1 MPHDPQP
8 KAPDPRGRRIPLRL
22 IAASGRQAFLFVLAT
37 ALSLLTV
44 TALGSF
50 RRSVQSALLR
60 DARELHAGDVIL
72 VAHQDFSPGL
82 LRAVETVVGRGD
94 ARSAR
99 VRDFYSVVA
108 GQGGRS
114 LLASIRATTPEHPL
128 YGSIQLASG
137 KAFGEVLQPGG
148 VIVAGS
154 LLERLST
161 RVGGS
166 ITLGGRSMPI
176 RDVVLRESDRP
187 VSFFSLG
194 PRILVHADDLPGLG
208 LIREGSRVDHRLLL
222 RVADPSR
229 VDRIAAELHAAASSW
244 ERVETFRTARSGVKK
259 FLDNFLFFL
268 SLTAIFSLLLA
279 GFGMQSCLSAMLRE
293 QRHTIAVMKALGA
306 GSSYIRRHYF
316 TMVALLGAAGIV
328 LGIMG
333 GFILQQVLPILFGG
347 LLTLRGSRW
356 PSWGAVAE
364 GVLFGCAVLAV
375 FTYLPLKRLQEIKPA
390 AIFGREEFRGA
401 PRWSWLPMLAILSL
415 FTLLVI
421 RHVGDTLT
429 GLAFTGGTLAVV
441 LSAAA
446 GSWLLLAAVR
456 RLHPDRPVWRLA
468 VRSLMRPGGAT
479 MVVLVTLTAALSLIM
494 AIHLI
499 EENIFLTFIRS
510 YPPDSPNVYL
520 LDVQP
525 DQREP
530 LAASLGVRPAFY
542 PIIRAR
548 VTAINGKALDVEK
561 EAESR
566 FDNFSREF
574 NLTDRDHLLEDE
586 FIVRG
591 GGLFRDG
598 WGINQV
604 SVLDEVLEM
613 HRMAVGDVISFDLQG
628 VPLEARVS
636 SIRSRTESSV
646 RPFFYFV
653 LPEAALRD
661 APHTY
666 FATARIP
673 RERIPGLQGSVA
685 ESNPG
690 VVVIDISETVAV
702 FSALMGKLSVIVR
715 FFTWFSIAAGL
726 LILVSSIMATRR
738 ERIRE
743 TVYYRILGA
752 RRRFVAQV
760 IILENLL
767 VALVS
772 VLLAAVLSESAA
784 WLIVRRAFKI
794 AYHPFPGTIM
804 LLGGITLLLVLATG
818 WFSSRGI
825 LRRKPVNFLRESTQE

>member
-1 MPHDPQP
+1 MTADTPPV
-8 KAPDPRGRRIPLRL
+8 APEERIRRLPLRL
-22 IAASGRQAFLFVLAT
+22 IAASGRQAALFVLAT

-50 RRSVQSALLR
+50 RRSVWSALMK

-82 LRAVETVVGRGD
+82 LAAVDAVVARGD
-94 ARSAR
+94 ARSVR
-99 VRDFYSVVA
+99 VRDFYSVVS
-108 GQGGRS
+108 GTGGRS
-114 LLASIRATTPEHPL
+114 LLASIRAVTPGHPL

-137 KAFGEVLQPGG
+137 REFGRVLEPGG
-148 VIVAGS
+148 VIVAES
-154 LLERLST
+154 LPERLST
-161 RVGGS
+161 RVGGTVT
-166 ITLGGRSMPI
+166 IGGLAMPI
-176 RDVVLRESDRP
+176 VDVVLREPDRP

-194 PRILVHADDLPGLG
+194 PRILVHADDLPALG
-208 LIREGSRVDHRLLL
+208 LLREGSRVDHRLLL
-222 RVADPSR
+222 RAARPDA
-229 VDRIAAELHAAASSW
+229 VDRIAAELRAKASSW
-244 ERVETFRTARSGVKK
+244 ERVETYRTARSGIKK
-259 FLDNFLFFL
+259 FLDNFIFFL

-279 GFGMQSCLSAMLRE
+279 GFGMQSCLAAMLRD

-306 GSSYIRRHYF
+306 TSSYIRRRYF
-316 TMVALLGAAGIV
+316 AMVAMLGAAGIAA
-328 LGIMG
+328 GILG
-333 GFILQQVLPILFGG
+333 GFLLQQVLPLLFSG
-347 LLTLRGSRW
+347 LVPLRGARL
-356 PSWGAVAE
+356 PSGGAVAE

-390 AIFGREEFRGA
+390 AVFGREEFRGA
-401 PRWSWLPMLAILSL
+401 PRWSWLPVGAILGL

-421 RHVGDTLT
+421 RHVGDVVT
-429 GLAFTGGTLAVV
+429 GLIFTGGTLAVIV
-441 LSAAA
+441 AATA
-446 GSWLLLAAVR
+446 GSWGLLRLIR
-456 RLHPDRPVWRLA
+456 RFHPDRPVWKLA
-468 VRSLMRPGGAT
+468 VRSLLRPGSAT

-494 AIHLI
+494 TIHLV

-510 YPPDSPNVYL
+510 YPPESPNVYF

-525 DQREP
+525 AQKDAFAAALAVP
-530 LAASLGVRPAFY
+530 LDYY

-548 VTAINGKALDVEK
+548 VTAINGEPMDAEK

-574 NLTDRDHLLEDE
+574 NLTDRDRLLDDE
-586 FIVRG
+586 FITKG
-591 GGLFRDG
+591 GSLFRES
-598 WGINQV
+598 WGDNQV

-613 HRMAVGDVISFDLQG
+613 HRMAVGDVISFDVQG

-653 LPEAALRD
+653 LPTSALRD
-661 APHTY
+661 APRTF
-666 FATARIP
+666 FATARID
-673 RERIPGLQGSVA
+673 RGRIPGLQGTLAA
-685 ESNPG
+685 EFPG

-752 RRRFVAQV
+752 RRAFVARV

-772 VLLAAVLSESAA
+772 VALAAAVSEVAA
-784 WLIVRRAFKI
+784 LMIVRRAFKI
-794 AYHPFPGTIM
+794 AFHPFPGTVL
-804 LLGGITLLLVLATG
+804 LLGGITVLMVLATG
-818 WFSSRGI
+818 WLSSRGI
-825 LRRKPVNFLRESTQE
+825 LRKKPVNFLRESAQE